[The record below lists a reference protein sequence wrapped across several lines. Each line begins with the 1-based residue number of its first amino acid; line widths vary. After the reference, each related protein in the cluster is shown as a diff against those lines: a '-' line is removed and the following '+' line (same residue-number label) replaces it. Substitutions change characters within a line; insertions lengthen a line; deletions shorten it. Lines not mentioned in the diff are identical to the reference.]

1 MAGSKK
7 PKFYVV
13 WSGGTPGIYTSW
25 ADCQKHVQGVKG
37 AKYKSFDSRREAEIA
52 FKGNPSEYIVKKKA
66 GEKPKQVYDPSVG
79 LPITNNSIATDAAC
93 SGARGPMEYRGV
105 WIETGQELFKMGPY
119 EDGTNNIGEFLGIV
133 HALAY
138 LQKTPG
144 YDQTIVYTDSR
155 TAMKWVRDKKIK
167 TTLEKNHKNEGLFD
181 MVDKAI
187 KWLENNTYMN
197 PIRKWE
203 TKAWGEIPA
212 DFGRK

>member
-13 WSGGTPGIYTSW
+13 WSGGKPGVYTTW
-25 ADCQKHVQGVKG
+25 AECQKQVQGTKG
-37 AKYKSFDSRREAEIA
+37 AKYKSFESKAEAEKA
-52 FKGNPSEYIVKKKA
+52 FKAKPEEYIFKNNAKNKKVK
-66 GEKPKQVYDPSVG
+66 VIDPNIG
-79 LPITNNSIATDAAC
+79 LPIKNNSIAVDAAC

-105 WIETGQELFKMGPY
+105 WIQNGEQLFMKGPY

-138 LQKTPG
+138 LKQHA
-144 YDQTIVYTDSR
+144 YNDTIIYTDSR

-167 TTLEKNHKNEGLFD
+167 TTLPKNNKNATLFEYIER
-181 MVDKAI
+181 AI
-187 KWLENNTYMN
+187 KWLENNTYQN
-197 PIRKWE
+197 PILKWE

>member
-7 PKFYVV
+7 QKYYVV
-13 WSGGTPGIYTSW
+13 WSGGTPGIYSSW

-37 AKYKSFDSRREAEIA
+37 AKYKSFDSKADAELA
-52 FKGNPSEYIVKKKA
+52 FKSDPAKYIFKKKDGKTA
-66 GEKPKQVYDPSVG
+66 PKAYDPSVG
-79 LPITNNSIATDAAC
+79 LPITNNSIAVDAAC

-105 WIETGQELFKMGPY
+105 WIETGQQLFIKGPY

-138 LQKTPG
+138 LKQHG
-144 YDQTIVYTDSR
+144 YDSTIIYTDSR

-167 TTLEKNHKNEGLFD
+167 TTLPKNDKNAVLFEYID
-181 MVDKAI
+181 RAI
-187 KWLENNTYMN
+187 NWLENNTYMN